1 MKSGMS
7 MADKYPVTVDVVIF
21 TVEEGRLKVLL
32 IKRALPP
39 FLGRWALPGGFLR
52 AKEAT
57 KAAAKRILRDKAGLA
72 EVYLEQLYTF
82 DEIGRDPRAQV
93 ISVVYFALVDRNKM
107 KIRETAETQTPSFF
121 DAKLLP
127 KLAFDHKRI
136 TSYAHERLQYKL
148 EYTNAAYSLL
158 PKKFTLTQLQGVYEA
173 IRGQHLDKRNFRK
186 KFLSLGLIKPTNER
200 ASGGRARPA
209 RLYSFKEQKS
219 VILKRFF

>member
-52 AKEAT
+52 AKEDT
-57 KAAAKRILRDKAGLA
+57 KGAAKRILRDKAGLA

-148 EYTNAAYSLL
+148 EYTNAVYALL
-158 PKKFTLTQLQGVYEA
+158 PKEFAFSQLQDAYEA
-173 IRGQHLDKRNFRK
+173 VWGEKLDKRNFRK
-186 KFLSLGLIKPTNER
+186 KFLALKLIKPSR
-200 ASGGRARPA
+200 KKVSGARQRPA
-209 RLYSFKEQKS
+209 QLFQFIERKLAE
-219 VILKRFF
+219 LKKFF